1 LAPVNG
7 SPPTLSLR
15 KVLHMVPLSGR
26 RQFLDKSVAVG
37 RDVNRRNG
45 PCTQSG
51 LPGFQRERIC
61 RHGRRHLP
69 ELLEVREKLFTEI
82 PSRLSHEQ
90 RQFLRGLVQAEPDW
104 SLMKPP
110 HLSAMPAIAW
120 KLANL
125 RQLKK
130 SNPKKFQAQ
139 SEALERVLEK

>member
-1 LAPVNG
+1 
-7 SPPTLSLR
+7 
-15 KVLHMVPLSGR
+15 MLSGNR
-26 RQFLDKSVAVG
+26 LNIEPTFVNEFAGMAAGTVA
-37 RDVNRRNG
+37 
-45 PCTQSG
+45 
-51 LPGFQRERIC
+51 
-61 RHGRRHLP
+61 LP

-82 PSRLSHEQ
+82 PHRFSHEQ

-110 HLSAMPAIAW
+110 HLASMPAIAW

-139 SEALERVLEK
+139 TEALGRVLEWQKNVSVTPSSLNR